1 MLLFPLGQTTRNCCT
16 CNKHASWINF
26 GQLRLFHD
34 SVKAHWAWGLEEH
47 QIELSFLHVWWG
59 NLGVWLSVFCLLEV
73 FCGLVNLG
81 VLCWKSDPAWQEWL
95 SKFLLNF
102 VFRLEAWTLQ
112 TWMRFNLFSYLE
124 SANTDASGSVSHR
137 WRTGKNNASQ
147 RYFESCRSLIY
158 FVAHFRN
165 S

>member
-16 CNKHASWINF
+16 CNKHTSWINS
-26 GQLRLFHD
+26 GQLHLFHD
-34 SVKAHWAWGLEEH
+34 FVKAHWGLEEH
-47 QIELSFLHVWWG
+47 LIELSFLNVWWG
-59 NLGVWLSVFCLLEV
+59 NLGVCLSVFCLLEV
-73 FCGLVNLG
+73 FCGLVNKLILPG
-81 VLCWKSDPAWQEWL
+81 RSD
-95 SKFLLNF
+95 FLNF
-102 VFRLEAWTLQ
+102 SLTFFFRLEAWTLQ
-112 TWMRFNLFSYLE
+112 TWMRINLFSYLE